1 MQITSNMRLSE
12 SFVLTFQ
19 TSFRLPCLHFT
30 IGKLWGGDKAKQ
42 VLTDCPSKSLWFER
56 FSKGRL
62 SRMGQIIKQ
71 DRAVSLV
78 LMHALCQDL
87 DSEWNQADSLPL
99 RSQVV
104 PGP

>member
-1 MQITSNMRLSE
+1 
-12 SFVLTFQ
+12 
-19 TSFRLPCLHFT
+19 
-30 IGKLWGGDKAKQ
+30 
-42 VLTDCPSKSLWFER
+42 
-56 FSKGRL
+56 
-62 SRMGQIIKQ
+62 MGQIIKQ